1 MSGRQQIRL
10 GLAAAE
16 QQADNANNGL
26 TAEQRAALTRSVDS
40 YSEENVANGV
50 TVGVG
55 TLRDG
60 EAAST
65 NFERDSAG
73 RPTALGVDDNGVK
86 FARVRVTFRNADID
100 ERTVLHEGSHVAD
113 RQEFITDWA
122 RQEPALT
129 EPQVNILASN
139 LTKYQTELKAYMVT
153 STVDQVT
160 NHRGEFWNAGW
171 SEAQKTTAINN
182 VLRTNALYGVT
193 PREQGERMLVFPQR
207 QR

>member
-1 MSGRQQIRL
+1 MIKTESGMEMKKGRASKRESERNSSCFGQEGSDGGTCQKSCVGCLPGRDASDAELRRTGRGQIADRRQQIRL

-16 QQADNANNGL
+16 QQAANTNNGL
-26 TAEQRAALTRSVDS
+26 TAGQRAALTRSVDS

-50 TVGVG
+50 TVGMG

-113 RQEFITDWA
+113 RQEFI
-122 RQEPALT
+122 
-129 EPQVNILASN
+129 I
-139 LTKYQTELKAYMVT
+139 
-153 STVDQVT
+153 
-160 NHRGEFWNAGW
+160 
-171 SEAQKTTAINN
+171 
-182 VLRTNALYGVT
+182 
-193 PREQGERMLVFPQR
+193 
-207 QR
+207 